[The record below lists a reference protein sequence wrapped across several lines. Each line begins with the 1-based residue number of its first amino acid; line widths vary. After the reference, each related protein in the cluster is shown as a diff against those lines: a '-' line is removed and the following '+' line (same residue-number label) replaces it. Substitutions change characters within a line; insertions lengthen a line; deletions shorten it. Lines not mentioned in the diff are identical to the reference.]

1 MTMYTLKVCRIGN
14 SLGTTLPEEILQKL
28 RVDEGD
34 TIFVTETADGV
45 YLTTSNPDFDKAME
59 AYNKVSTKYR
69 NALEELAK

>member
-1 MTMYTLKVCRIGN
+1 MYTLKVCRIGN